1 MEGGGRGEGGGGS
14 NLALVF
20 WVFSRKVSFSGS
32 KVHLLFFQ
40 VQMQKIVPVSLEE
53 EEEAPLL
60 PWRPETR
67 KRADFQVFH

>member
-1 MEGGGRGEGGGGS
+1 MEGGERGEGEGGG

-20 WVFSRKVSFSGS
+20 WVFSRKVSFPGS
-32 KVHLLFFQ
+32 KVHLLFFR
-40 VQMQKIVPVSLEE
+40 VPTQKIVPVSLE